1 MPGSMPTVIE
11 NPREAFWRAVS
22 VPDPDIDVATA
33 SLWIAAEEYPGLD
46 VVAYLGKF
54 ALLAARA
61 KSKVRRARSVYDA
74 IYVLN
79 DLLFETEG
87 LCGNRS
93 EYYDPRNSY
102 LSDVLDRK
110 LGIPIALGVIYME
123 VGRRAGIKLRGI
135 GLPGHF
141 VLRAGE
147 GQAEIYLDPF
157 DRGGLL
163 TRRECVGLVRASAGN
178 SPEAERFLEPYDN
191 RSILRRALTNLKAI
205 YLKQNDQQRA
215 LAAAERIR
223 VVAPALWENL
233 ADLARIHT
241 RLGHFEAAA
250 QSLAEYV
257 DLAPD
262 SHDIATARETLR
274 QLRQMARGPDEPA

>member
-1 MPGSMPTVIE
+1 MPGSMPTVNE
-11 NPREAFWRAVS
+11 NPREAFRRAVS
-22 VPDPDIDVATA
+22 VPDPDIDLATA
-33 SLWIAAEEYPGLD
+33 SLWIAAEEYIDLD
-46 VVAYLGKF
+46 VVACLGKF

-61 KSKVRRARSVYDA
+61 KSKVRRARSTYDA

-79 DLLFETEG
+79 ELLFETEG
-87 LCGNRS
+87 LRGNRS
-93 EYYDPRNSY
+93 DYYDPRNSY
-102 LSDVLDRK
+102 LSDVLDRN

-123 VGRRAGIKLRGI
+123 VAKRAGLKLRGI

-157 DRGGLL
+157 DQGGLL
-163 TRRECVGLVRASAGN
+163 TRRECVALIRASAGTTA
-178 SPEAERFLEPYDN
+178 EAARFLEPYDN
-191 RSILRRALTNLKAI
+191 RSILRRALTNLKVI

-215 LAAAERIR
+215 LSVAERIR
-223 VVAPALWENL
+223 IVAPALWENL
-233 ADLARIHT
+233 ADLARIHA

-262 SHDIATARETLR
+262 SHDVASARETLR
-274 QLRQMARGPDEPA
+274 QLRQMARGPGELT